1 MPRWSRLAATS
12 ALAGA
17 LVVSG
22 ALSFAPAADAASYR
36 YWSYWL
42 GGDSGWSYSS
52 WGPASLRP
60 ADGSVEGWRFGVGQG
75 TGGAGLAPRSAADF
89 DQVCGGT
96 QPAPDTKRVAIIID
110 SGLAEHAPPGESPRG
125 TWAMCVTAPP
135 SATGFDILRAAAS
148 VRTQSGMV
156 CGLAG
161 YPASECA
168 VVVSPPT
175 PSPAPS
181 PAPSRDP
188 SPTRQPTPVAEPT
201 SQSTPR
207 PQSSTQPNRPNRPA
221 QSPAA
226 GVSSDRESPSV
237 SQVESSV
244 PADEQSP
251 DQSRSAESGGREG
264 DSSSIGSATGS
275 EDQAPSPDSA
285 AGSNPVAGGQLTNPD
300 PQITIVSAPVTDTTS
315 GPGPTAAVIG
325 AIAIALLAAV
335 AYLRRRTTRWGT
347 SPDA

>member
-1 MPRWSRLAATS
+1 MPRWSRLATAG
-12 ALAGA
+12 ALAGV
-17 LVVSG
+17 LIVG
-22 ALSFAPAADAASYR
+22 GTPTFAPAAEAASFR

-42 GGDSGWSYSS
+42 GGDSGWTYSS

-75 TGGAGLAPRSAADF
+75 TGGAGLAPRIAADF

-110 SGLAEHAPPGESPRG
+110 PGLAEHAPPGESPRG

-161 YPASECA
+161 YPARECA
-168 VVVSPPT
+168 VVVSSPTPSPT

-181 PAPSRDP
+181 RDSTPS
-188 SPTRQPTPVAEPT
+188 RQPTPVAEPT
-201 SQSTPR
+201 SQSAPT
-207 PQSSTQPNRPNRPA
+207 PQSTNRPDRPN
-221 QSPAA
+221 SPAPSPTT
-226 GVSSDRESPSV
+226 GVSSDRQASSASPV
-237 SQVESSV
+237 GSSAT
-244 PADEQSP
+244 ADEPSP
-251 DQSRSAESGGREG
+251 DAILSQESIGRER
-264 DSSSIGSATGS
+264 DSTSIGSAADS
-275 EDQAPSPDSA
+275 EVQAASPDPA
-285 AGSNPVAGGQLTNPD
+285 ARSNPVADDRLTGPD
-300 PQITIVSAPVTDTTS
+300 PQITIVSAPVTDTTG

-325 AIAIALLAAV
+325 AIAIALLAAL
-335 AYLRRRTTRWGT
+335 AYLRRRTARGSM